1 MQQCCKNELNT
12 FNTQQS
18 RPFSS
23 VMRSFYSL
31 SFSLIITFL
40 HIGCCALPLLSLA
53 SLPIF
58 DTAFFARHQAL
69 FMVMQWT
76 IFIWLSGRLVA
87 FYFWKKNFHSRI
99 ETLSYVFGW
108 FIVLSGLAI
117 NRLEPFKTEEQ
128 ILTEQHFERFKSQRQ
143 FSIDLAGTY
152 NKEKLM
158 ADLRQIEGVRKGSVG
173 VEDRTVTLS
182 YHKEKVS
189 AEEIF
194 EVLKRKGYV
203 K

>member
-40 HIGCCALPLLSLA
+40 HIGCCVLPLLSLA

-58 DTAFFARHQAL
+58 NTAFLARHQTL
-69 FMVMQWT
+69 LTVMQWT

-87 FYFWKKNFHSRI
+87 FYFWNKTFHSRT
-99 ETLSYVFGW
+99 ETFSYVFGW
-108 FIVLSGLAI
+108 FIALSGLAI
-117 NRLEPFKTEEQ
+117 NRWEPFKTEER
-128 ILTEQHFERFKSQRQ
+128 ILAEQHFERFKSQRQ
-143 FSIDLAGTY
+143 FRANLTGTY

-158 ADLRQIEGVRKGSVG
+158 ADLRQIDGVRKGSVG
-173 VEDRTVTLS
+173 LDERTVTLS

-194 EVLKRKGYV
+194 EVLKSKGYV